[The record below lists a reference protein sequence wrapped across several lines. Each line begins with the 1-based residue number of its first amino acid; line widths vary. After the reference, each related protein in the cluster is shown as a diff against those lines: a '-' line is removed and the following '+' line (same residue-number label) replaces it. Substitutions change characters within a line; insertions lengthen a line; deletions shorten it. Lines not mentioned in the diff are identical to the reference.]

1 MFAYVEDGQIEVY
14 PLDINTLKRKHPN
27 VSFPKKL
34 TDLSEPE
41 AWNVFPVLA
50 VNPPTYDE
58 ATHFLEEGSPALAD
72 GQWQQ
77 TWSVIAY
84 SDRELAIAAD
94 QQTQQ
99 VRADRNRLLV
109 ESDWTQL
116 ADSPVDKT
124 AWATYRQALRDLP
137 QQVGFPS
144 DVTWPVAP

>member
-1 MFAYVEDGQIEVY
+1 MFAYVENGQVEIY
-14 PLDINTLKRKHPN
+14 PLSINTLKGKHPN

-41 AWNVFPVLA
+41 TWNVFPVLA

-58 ATHFLEEGSPALAD
+58 ATHFLEEGSPALVD
-72 GQWQQ
+72 EQWQQ

-84 SDRELAIAAD
+84 SDRQLASAAD
-94 QQTQQ
+94 QQAQQ
-99 VRADRNRLLV
+99 VRAERNRLLI